1 MMTVLCP
8 YCYSNTVI
16 QTNGYYCPNCKRII
30 DFFSTPTY
38 EQMGY
43 DKRMWS
49 EKELKEL
56 IKETVKELGEENVS
70 NID

>member
-1 MMTVLCP
+1 MFGILCP
-8 YCYSNTVI
+8 YCYSNMETR
-16 QTNGYYCPNCKRII
+16 TNGYYCPKCKRII
-30 DFFSTPTY
+30 EYFSTHTY

-56 IKETVKELGEENVS
+56 IKETIKEMEEE
-70 NID
+70 